1 MTPVSAVRALA
12 QQVCEPAG
20 LELVDV
26 ELNGGILRVTIDHPD
41 GLPVGSLTDVTRK
54 LNRLLDDD
62 DPIPGRYTLEVS
74 SPGLERKLRT
84 PAHFRRSVGETVSVR
99 SSDRDP
105 EGPRRVTGVLAATDD
120 ETITIEA
127 EDGTTVELRH
137 DQIDK
142 ARTVFEW
149 DAHPKGGRA
158 SNKRRPGRKKE
169 AKR

>member
-12 QQVCEPAG
+12 EQVCEPAA

-26 ELNGGILRVTIDHPD
+26 ELNGGILRVTVDHPD
-41 GLPVGSLTDVTRK
+41 GLPVDALTDVTRK

-62 DPIPGRYTLEVS
+62 DPVPGRYTLEVS
-74 SPGLERKLRT
+74 TPGLERKLRT
-84 PAHFRRSVGETVSVR
+84 PAHFRRSTGETVTVR
-99 SSDRDP
+99 TSDRDP
-105 EGPRRVTGVLAATDD
+105 DGPRRVHGLLTAADD
-120 ETITIEA
+120 DTITV
-127 EDGTTVELRH
+127 TVDDDTAVTLRH

-149 DAHPKGGRA
+149 DAHPKDGTA
-158 SNKRRPGRKKE
+158 ANKRRPGRKKE